1 MLNKKESDSAI
12 RAIIKKEMAKPRL
25 AKSVRIAELNLAAE
39 RIPGRARKTM
49 SGTVDKIISSL
60 RSNQPE
66 KAQIA
71 GAGAADRRRGL
82 RSENT
87 LIDGNG
93 DEVRLKKDAHIEV
106 ALTAK
111 PKK

>member
-39 RIPGRARKTM
+39 RILGRARKTM
-49 SGTVDKIISSL
+49 SGTVKKIISSL
-60 RSNQPE
+60 TAEPTG

-71 GAGAADRRRGL
+71 GAGAGDLIDRR
-82 RSENT
+82 S
-87 LIDGNG
+87 
-93 DEVRLKKDAHIEV
+93 DACF
-106 ALTAK
+106 
-111 PKK
+111 